1 MITPEPRLSDRRSRD
16 PNISSSPKKYRKNG
30 SLLKGELRERTTCSE
45 EMFATPFTAWLA
57 TRVKSGPPA
66 ATARV
71 GADAGAG
78 AGRCSVTAAPPTG
91 RGDSKPRA
99 DSAARTQPETRTP
112 PTNPATTSTTER
124 PRRLDMV
131 R

>member
-30 SLLKGELRERTTCSE
+30 SLLKGELRVRTTCSE

-78 AGRCSVTAAPPTG
+78 AGRCRSEERRVG
-91 RGDSKPRA
+91 KGGGSR
-99 DSAARTQPETRTP
+99 
-112 PTNPATTSTTER
+112 ER
-124 PRRLDMV
+124 P
-131 R
+131 